1 MTIQNTYDV
10 SGVQIVVGKD
20 SLLTL
25 DEEDRGCQEES
36 QDDCNTKKY
45 LEELEEEC
53 KCLPFQLRFLVDK
66 VYIEL
71 DLKDLLTF

>member
-1 MTIQNTYDV
+1 MKFPLQHEYDV
-10 SGVQIVVGKD
+10 SGIQIVVGKD

-66 VYIEL
+66 VN
-71 DLKDLLTF
+71 K

>member
-1 MTIQNTYDV
+1 MFYTEPMKLTIQNTYDV

-25 DEEDRGCQEES
+25 DEEDRRCQKES

-53 KCLPFQLRFLVDK
+53 RCLPFQLRFLVDK
-66 VYIEL
+66 VH
-71 DLKDLLTF
+71 K